1 MNKKT
6 VKLQSGATSPEI
18 STNQTVDKSKE
29 DAQPYERI
37 KSLEE
42 ALSSLSRDLIDKQT
56 EIVKNHELLKTE
68 IVKNHELLKDEVKNF
83 KQDVGSD
90 KIRAIETIGIFIS
103 LFTFSSLEISI
114 LQKVDSGWKLFSLS
128 FIVFSGL
135 LFFAWLI
142 FLIAEIWLNKD
153 RNEQIAP
160 KEYLFPLFAILLLI
174 LGGVLWWF
182 SSSEKEITDQQK
194 EANTKIEL
202 IQNRI
207 EGIEL
212 KIIPTPSP

>member
-18 STNQTVDKSKE
+18 STNQTVGKSKE

-56 EIVKNHELLKTE
+56 EIVKNHES
-68 IVKNHELLKDEVKNF
+68 LKDEVKNF

-90 KIRAIETIGIFIS
+90 KIRAIEIIGIFIA

-142 FLIAEIWLNKD
+142 FLIAEKWLNKD
-153 RNEQIAP
+153 RNKQTAP

-182 SSSEKEITDQQK
+182 SSSEKEITDHQK
-194 EANTKIEL
+194 DTNTKIDL
-202 IQNRI
+202 IQNKI
-207 EGIEL
+207 ESIEL
-212 KIIPTPSP
+212 KIIPKQ